1 MRRSLQAAAFL
12 ALFVLIALWAVP
24 AIATAEADWRTL
36 YTGFISSQQ
45 AQTRARR
52 VVAFIDLEGDG
63 VPEMVQLAS
72 VKGESRTC
80 RLNVYKVQSGS
91 VIRMSSDDFDFN
103 AHAFSGVRSASFAL
117 RADASSKVCLWVQ
130 VTGVAKGVTTRTR
143 LGFTQSASSGKLDMQ
158 HYDVRETK
166 GRRARY
172 FVGSESV
179 TAARYNAAASAF
191 GTAYPKK
198 GSSLPYQML
207 PSSASASRIKSGV
220 SLLSS
225 RYKTH
230 ATVKSIALSK
240 TKLTLAYGAK
250 YTLKAAVSPVSAI
263 FDPVVWVSSNPDIV
277 KVEDGVLTALDVGAA
292 TITCKTS
299 GGAKKSCAVV
309 VSAPP
314 ATSVEVSGD
323 VRTVVLKET
332 LKLSAAVLP
341 EKASQTVKWTSA
353 NSSVASVSNG
363 VVTGKKMGTTTIR
376 ATTSNGK
383 VSNYAVTVLAE
394 PLDKQGK
401 IIDISRWNNVSNWSA
416 LQKDVSLVILRCGV
430 TYSADH
436 SKAGQMDIDAR
447 FREYASKCLAYGI
460 PFGVYYYG
468 MASTEEQGRQEAEKA
483 YEFANKYNPLFYVY
497 DAEEAVLTKASIE
510 GFGNRLR
517 ELGVKK
523 VGAYIAHHR
532 YSQYKVNT
540 ALFDFIWIPH
550 YGANN
555 GTVNSTPSYACDLH
569 QFTSVGKVNGIGGNV
584 DLNRLMG
591 RKPLSFFT
599 S

>member
-1 MRRSLQAAAFL
+1 MRRSLQATAFL
-12 ALFVLIALWAVP
+12 AMFVLIALWTAP

-52 VVAFIDLEGDG
+52 AVAFIDLEGDG

-80 RLNVYKVQSGS
+80 RLNVYKVQAGT
-91 VIRMSSDDFDFN
+91 VVRMTADGFDFN
-103 AHAFSGVRSASFAL
+103 AHVFSGVRSVSFSL
-117 RADASSKVCLWVQ
+117 RADASNKACLWVQ
-130 VTGVAKGVTTRTR
+130 VTGVAKGIATRTR
-143 LGFTQSASSGKLDMQ
+143 LGFTQSVSSGKLDTR
-158 HYDVRETK
+158 HYDVRDTK

-172 FVGSESV
+172 YVGSEPV
-179 TAARYNAAASAF
+179 TAARFSAASSAF

-198 GSSLPYQML
+198 GASLPHQML
-207 PSSASASRIKSGV
+207 ASSASASKIKSGV

-240 TKLTLAYGAK
+240 SSLTLAYGAK
-250 YTLKAAVSPVSAI
+250 YTLKAALSPASAI
-263 FDPVVWVSSNPDIV
+263 FDSVAWVSSNPSV
-277 KVEDGVLTALDVGAA
+277 VTVEGGVLTALDVGKA

-314 ATSVEVSGD
+314 ATSVEIIGD

-332 LKLSAAVLP
+332 LNLSAAVSP

-353 NSSVASVSNG
+353 DSTVASVSNG
-363 VVTGKKMGTTTIR
+363 VVTGRKMGTTTIR
-376 ATTSNGK
+376 ATTANGK

-401 IIDISRWNNVSNWSA
+401 IIDISRWNTVSNWSA
-416 LQKDVSLVILRCGV
+416 LQKDVSFVILRCGV
-430 TYSADH
+430 TYSASH
-436 SKAGQMDIDAR
+436 SMAGQMDIDAQ
-447 FREYASKCLAYGI
+447 FKAYASKCLAYGI

-468 MASTEEQGRQEAEKA
+468 MASTAEQGRQEAEKA
-483 YEFANKYNPLFYVY
+483 YEFASKYNPLFYAY

-510 GFGNRLR
+510 AFANRLR

-523 VGAYIAHHR
+523 AGAYIAHHR
-532 YSQYKVNT
+532 YKQYNVNT

-555 GTVNSTPSYACDLH
+555 GTVNSTPSYPCDLH
-569 QFTSVGKVNGIGGNV
+569 QYTSVGKVNGIGGNV